1 MAFFEGFLYMPV
13 THPFTTILSFVQ
25 IKGDQY
31 FLTSNVMQENVSG
44 KSRFLLH
51 YEELVEIGQKKWFS
65 GSFWNIVCLH
75 PLTPYKLCQKVYIPF
90 K

>member
-1 MAFFEGFLYMPV
+1 MPV

-31 FLTSNVMQENVSG
+31 FLTSNAMQENASG

-51 YEELVEIGQKKWFS
+51 YEEMVEIGPKK
-65 GSFWNIVCLH
+65 
-75 PLTPYKLCQKVYIPF
+75 
-90 K
+90 